1 MHAEC
6 EVMSLKFM
14 VSWLHGSSSSFGGHR
29 RVHTQEGVNLEM
41 EAKALRE
48 RERDQTLFRAIIDKI
63 PQKQGR
69 CEMEARE
76 A

>member
-1 MHAEC
+1 M
-6 EVMSLKFM
+6 
-14 VSWLHGSSSSFGGHR
+14 
-29 RVHTQEGVNLEM
+29 HTQEGVNLEM